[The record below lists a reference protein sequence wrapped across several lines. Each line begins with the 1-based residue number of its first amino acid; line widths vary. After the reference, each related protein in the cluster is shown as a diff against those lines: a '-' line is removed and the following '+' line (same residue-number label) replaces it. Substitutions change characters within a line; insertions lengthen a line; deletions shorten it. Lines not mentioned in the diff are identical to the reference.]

1 MVVVGL
7 GNVGTRV
14 MAQLRDYGVEVVA
27 IDKDPEPR
35 GAALARQLGC
45 R

>member
-1 MVVVGL
+1 MVIGL

-14 MAQLRDYGVEVVA
+14 MAQLHDFGVEVVA
-27 IDKDPEPR
+27 IDKDAEAR
-35 GAALARQLGC
+35 GAALARSWRC